1 MPKICLRLVVVG
13 GSCVG
18 KTAVIEQAIFGNHS
32 PGQPTF
38 HTIEDIYDVQLDTD
52 RGIKERIRI
61 FDTAGVDLHVNNG
74 ELSKHYLNLADGFL
88 LVFSVTSKKSFQQIQ
103 AIKKEID
110 KNKGKD
116 FPVVVVAT
124 KADIKNER
132 ECESIVIKK
141 WAEAEKV
148 RLTELYVGDRKAL
161 QDPFVQI
168 TTRMVLCAGKG
179 YLQSSHSEV
188 KRFLSMR
195 KTSKSISASKDS
207 GLDVT
212 KE

>member
-1 MPKICLRLVVVG
+1 M
-13 GSCVG
+13 G
-18 KTAVIEQAIFGNHS
+18 KTAVIEQAVFGNHS

-38 HTIEDIYDVQLDTD
+38 HTIEDIYEVQLDTD
-52 RGIKERIRI
+52 RGVKEKIRI
-61 FDTAGVDLHVNNG
+61 FDTAGVDLSNG

-103 AIKKEID
+103 AIKKDID

-116 FPVVVVAT
+116 FPMVVIAT
-124 KADIKNER
+124 NADVKNER

-141 WAEAEKV
+141 WADAEKV

-161 QDPFVQI
+161 QDPFVWI
-168 TTRMVLCAGKG
+168 TTRMVSCAGNS
-179 YLQSSHSEV
+179 YLKSGHSEV

-195 KTSKSISASKDS
+195 KTSKSMSVSKDS

>member
-1 MPKICLRLVVVG
+1 MPKCLRLVVVG

-18 KTAVIEQAIFGNHS
+18 KTAVIEQAVFGNHS

-38 HTIEDIYDVQLDTD
+38 HTVEDIYEVQLDTD
-52 RGIKERIRI
+52 RGVKERIRI
-61 FDTAGVDLHVNNG
+61 FDTAGVDSSNG

-88 LVFSVTSKKSFQQIQ
+88 LVFSVTSKKSFQHVQ

-110 KNKGKD
+110 RNRGKD
-116 FPVVVVAT
+116 FPMVVIAT

-132 ECESIVIKK
+132 ECESLVIKK

-148 RLTELYVGDRKAL
+148 RLTELNVGDRKAL

-168 TTRMVLCAGKG
+168 TSRMVSCAGKG

-195 KTSKSISASKDS
+195 ITTYFDKITLIVRVQFQES
-207 GLDVT
+207 
-212 KE
+212 